1 MGNVQF
7 INAGAGSGKTYTLTE
22 KFCKCIND
30 GARPSDFILTTYT
43 KAAADEFRSKIKA
56 KLMEK
61 DMKDVIP
68 LVESARIGT
77 IHSVA
82 QSYIEKYWYLL
93 NMSPS
98 LSIKEEADMK
108 ASVNRLLEFV
118 SSEDDQTF
126 FDGYCT
132 RMGIM
137 TSGGGPKQRDPLFWK
152 PMVLDLVDKMRLY
165 GFDQVK
171 LKQFKQSS
179 EELVKEIYP
188 AYTLNLAEF
197 EDAVQD
203 IKAYYAAKKKEK
215 PWNETIM
222 PYAETRSWESQKNLI
237 EFRFRDKVPQW
248 IADGPQ
254 ELYEIARRCALNGM
268 RKDSLECLDRIFA
281 IAEKLLDSIDK
292 YKRAEGILE
301 FSDLEILFLELLSF
315 DAVKADIKD
324 SVRYVF
330 VDEFQDVSPIQLKIF
345 QVLGDIVQDSCWVG
359 DPKQA
364 IYGFRGSDSSLVNS
378 VIASMDEDK
387 VTPLEHSHRS
397 LPQLVYAANDIF
409 IKAFAM
415 LPGSESLKENM
426 VKLEPYK
433 TKIAEQESCG
443 ESYRG
448 LHHWWVSVP
457 IQGGESSD
465 SGKHAAV
472 YPAMAAKLLEIFRDG
487 TMDLK
492 YGDVAI
498 LTRVNSHCITI
509 ADALRAKGL
518 PVSVLDDRLANQAE
532 VRLLIA
538 LMKYVSGIDENLSL
552 AQLRKLMNDEN
563 IETIIQDLAKQ
574 NAGGSLAELMKA
586 LRERYQYHSV
596 YDMAK
601 ELIAVLDLRHH
612 VCKWSV
618 GQKRQS
624 NLDVLVSMAASFV
637 ARKKDASVLEFIDY
651 ISDRKVEMPFDNTGD
666 TIKVLSYHKSKGLQ
680 WKMVLLDT
688 LYDDELAEGTF
699 FTKSFSGLSI
709 RTSSDGNVDF
719 NLLPPV
725 SIVKKIVIERIGK
738 TDKALDL
745 WDFLR
750 EKKRAEELRLFYV
763 GFTRA
768 EKYVVRLSFGAVP
781 HKWMNNIN
789 VHFNP
794 DLPVDTICDDST
806 YKPSAADA
814 VSSLPY
820 DKVVTRPEGKKKYI
834 VPSQCEADPSAAL
847 PECELIKG
855 IAGQVD
861 IAGLGDRATLFGTCV
876 HDYMAVHRW
885 PSDDT
890 LHQKNLLNAERVIAG
905 YGFADLID
913 AEKLVAQADDFFRYV
928 EEKYG
933 KVKTVMHEVPFS
945 HRKNGQVISGEIDLY
960 IKTETGLSVLVDYK
974 NPAMDANV
982 ADSTIKT
989 NALKYWPQLDAYSK
1003 ALCAAEYPVDHVMIF
1018 YLMLGVA
1025 AKFNRQF

>member
-1 MGNVQF
+1 MC
-7 INAGAGSGKTYTLTE
+7 GS
-22 KFCKCIND
+22 
-30 GARPSDFILTTYT
+30 
-43 KAAADEFRSKIKA
+43 
-56 KLMEK
+56 
-61 DMKDVIP
+61 
-68 LVESARIGT
+68 RI
-77 IHSVA
+77 V
-82 QSYIEKYWYLL
+82 
-93 NMSPS
+93 
-98 LSIKEEADMK
+98 
-108 ASVNRLLEFV
+108 
-118 SSEDDQTF
+118 
-126 FDGYCT
+126 
-132 RMGIM
+132 
-137 TSGGGPKQRDPLFWK
+137 
-152 PMVLDLVDKMRLY
+152 
-165 GFDQVK
+165 
-171 LKQFKQSS
+171 
-179 EELVKEIYP
+179 
-188 AYTLNLAEF
+188 
-197 EDAVQD
+197 
-203 IKAYYAAKKKEK
+203 
-215 PWNETIM
+215 
-222 PYAETRSWESQKNLI
+222 
-237 EFRFRDKVPQW
+237 
-248 IADGPQ
+248 
-254 ELYEIARRCALNGM
+254 
-268 RKDSLECLDRIFA
+268 
-281 IAEKLLDSIDK
+281 
-292 YKRAEGILE
+292 
-301 FSDLEILFLELLSF
+301 
-315 DAVKADIKD
+315 
-324 SVRYVF
+324 
-330 VDEFQDVSPIQLKIF
+330 
-345 QVLGDIVQDSCWVG
+345 
-359 DPKQA
+359 
-364 IYGFRGSDSSLVNS
+364 
-378 VIASMDEDK
+378 
-387 VTPLEHSHRS
+387 
-397 LPQLVYAANDIF
+397 
-409 IKAFAM
+409 
-415 LPGSESLKENM
+415 
-426 VKLEPYK
+426 
-433 TKIAEQESCG
+433 
-443 ESYRG
+443 
-448 LHHWWVSVP
+448 
-457 IQGGESSD
+457 
-465 SGKHAAV
+465 
-472 YPAMAAKLLEIFRDG
+472 
-487 TMDLK
+487 
-492 YGDVAI
+492 
-498 LTRVNSHCITI
+498 
-509 ADALRAKGL
+509 
-518 PVSVLDDRLANQAE
+518 
-532 VRLLIA
+532 
-538 LMKYVSGIDENLSL
+538 
-552 AQLRKLMNDEN
+552 
-563 IETIIQDLAKQ
+563 
-574 NAGGSLAELMKA
+574 
-586 LRERYQYHSV
+586 
-596 YDMAK
+596 
-601 ELIAVLDLRHH
+601 
-612 VCKWSV
+612 
-618 GQKRQS
+618 
-624 NLDVLVSMAASFV
+624 
-637 ARKKDASVLEFIDY
+637 
-651 ISDRKVEMPFDNTGD
+651 
-666 TIKVLSYHKSKGLQ
+666 
-680 WKMVLLDT
+680 
-688 LYDDELAEGTF
+688 YDDELAEGTF